1 MRKFLLG
8 CTTTAFFF
16 VANPA
21 HGECSVASDPNAA
34 AKTLD
39 ATVHEDTDLIV
50 SMAMLP
56 KLMHVDYD
64 SVARKTGC
72 DLGQLVKGDNSYELW
87 GGDSGRRERK
97 AVPATKGAPIAMVLP
112 VVDILKAIAA
122 SKEGKSARV
131 EGYLLGTITKSDFAG
146 WRYYTG
152 MPDSGTLKH
161 DMADA
166 LAAKGS
172 PIFRSGSDGKTNI
185 FVPKN

>member
-8 CTTTAFFF
+8 CTIIAVTV
-16 VANPA
+16 VATRA
-21 HGECSVASDPNAA
+21 QAECSVSPDPNVVSR
-34 AKTLD
+34 TLD

-50 SMAMLP
+50 SMTMLP

-64 SVARKTGC
+64 SAARKTGC
-72 DLGQLVKGDNSYELW
+72 DLGQLVKGDSSYELW
-87 GGDSGRRERK
+87 GDDKGRRERK
-97 AVPATKGAPIAMVLP
+97 AVPATRGAPIALVLP

-122 SKEGKSARV
+122 SKEGKSAQV
-131 EGYLLGTITKSDFAG
+131 EGYLLGTITKSDFTG

-161 DMADA
+161 DMVDA
-166 LAAKGS
+166 LAAKGR

-185 FVPKN
+185 FVPQS